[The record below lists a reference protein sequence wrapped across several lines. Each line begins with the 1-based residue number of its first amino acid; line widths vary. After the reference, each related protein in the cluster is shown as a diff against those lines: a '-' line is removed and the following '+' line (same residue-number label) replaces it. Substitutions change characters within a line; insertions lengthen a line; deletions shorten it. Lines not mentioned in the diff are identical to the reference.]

1 MERPPTNV
9 KYVTTL
15 AVVAG
20 LILAIGSVFRPRTG
34 PSDQPPPNDTD
45 LARLSRL
52 TDRRSLESRM
62 GFLGQ
67 VADAAAGAV
76 VWLDESAST
85 GVVWE
90 DDTIATAR
98 LTPRHAP
105 LATVRIDGVA
115 RRPTVTEWAPG
126 LPVIEFRVAGLGAS
140 APVRAD
146 EALASGQPLVAVW
159 RTARGRAFA
168 DGAFASVTDATCSG
182 HPVAEITTT
191 LPLGRAMAGGG
202 LFDLDAHL
210 VGFIVPCDGRFAA
223 LTPAAVDALLR
234 ETVSFANRLRA
245 RYGLVVGELTDAESA
260 YFDTTAGVPVRELAV
275 DEIADLAGLR
285 PGDVIVGLNGA
296 PVARLSELQPMAAR
310 TPLAAPVLTV
320 VRDGKRMDIALAE
333 PEAVPGTA
341 PSTGAS
347 GTGLLLEPEAR
358 TFEVEGVVAGS
369 PAAAAGLA
377 AGDLIVRVGRGEPR
391 SVDQVRRLLAGP
403 LSAAVFVEVRRDGR
417 RMGALL
423 SPGI

>member
-1 MERPPTNV
+1 MERPAPNV
-9 KYVTTL
+9 KYLTTL

-45 LARLSRL
+45 LARLARL
-52 TDRRSLESRM
+52 TDRRTLESRM

-67 VADAAAGAV
+67 VADGAAGAV
-76 VWLDESAST
+76 VWLNASESS

-98 LTPRHAP
+98 LTPRYAP
-105 LATVRIDGVA
+105 QATVRVDGTE

-126 LPVIEFRVAGLGAS
+126 LPVVEIRVAGLGAS
-140 APVRAD
+140 APLRAD
-146 EALASGQPLVAVW
+146 EALESGQPLVAVW

-168 DGAFASVTDATCSG
+168 DGAFASITNATCGG

-210 VGFIVPCDGRFAA
+210 VGFIVPCDGRYAA
-223 LTPAAVDALLR
+223 LTPSAVDGILR

-245 RYGLVVGELTDAESA
+245 RYGLEVGELTEAESA
-260 YFDTTAGVPVRELAV
+260 YYDTTAGVPVRELAI
-275 DEIADLAGLR
+275 DEVADLAGLR
-285 PGDVIVGLNGA
+285 PGDIVVGLNGA
-296 PVARLSELQPMAAR
+296 AVARLSDLEPLAAR
-310 TPLAAPVLTV
+310 TPLVAPVLSV
-320 VRDGKRMDIALAE
+320 VRDGKPMDIALAR
-333 PEAVPGTA
+333 PEAAPGSAPATA
-341 PSTGAS
+341 GS
-347 GTGLLLEPEAR
+347 GSGLLLEPAAR

-369 PAAAAGLA
+369 RAAAAGLA

-391 SVDQVRRLLAGP
+391 SADQVRRLLAGP
-403 LSAAVFVEVRRDGR
+403 LVSAVFVEVLRDGR
-417 RMGALL
+417 RLGALL
-423 SPGI
+423 APGS